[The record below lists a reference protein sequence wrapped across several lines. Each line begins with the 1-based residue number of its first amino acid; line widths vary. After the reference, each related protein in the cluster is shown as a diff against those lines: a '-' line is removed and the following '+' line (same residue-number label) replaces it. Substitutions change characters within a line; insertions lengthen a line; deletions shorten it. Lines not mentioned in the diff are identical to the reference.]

1 VKTSFLIFV
10 LFATCAAQTQLRA
23 SQTPDCSRDASG
35 TTLGSGKAIELPI
48 QLYRDYVVV
57 VEGSIGNLEK
67 LTFIVDTG
75 AYPSVIDQKIAI
87 ALGLKERDSEVAMVD
102 RNVETKLATLPF
114 VAVGPVR
121 VEDLRV
127 RVQDLSSIGKT
138 LARRVDAV
146 VGLDV
151 LGTNSFSIDYKT
163 KRLRFGPVTRMRS
176 SVSFETG
183 NPFVIVEA
191 QLDDNPVRLMVD
203 TGTPALVLFQ
213 SHLKRPISRF
223 AGTTATAT
231 DGGGEDYRLQPML
244 IPHTRLGRHALGP
257 LTGFVAADQR
267 DDARDFDG
275 LLSVR
280 SLHLEE
286 IGFDFENHEISWAHA
301 LIQPSIIQ
309 QSTMPYC
316 VTVAW

>member
-1 VKTSFLIFV
+1 VPTVKNSFLIFV

-23 SQTPDCSRDASG
+23 GQTPDCSRDPSG
-35 TTLGSGKAIELPI
+35 TKLCTGNAIELPI
-48 QLYRDYVVV
+48 QIYQDYVVV

-102 RNVETKLATLPF
+102 RNVETKLATLPL

-127 RVQDLSSIGKT
+127 RVQDLSSIGKR
-138 LARRVDAV
+138 LGRRIDAV

-151 LGTNSFSIDYKT
+151 LSTSSFSIDYRT

-183 NPFVIVEA
+183 NRFVIVEA

-203 TGTPALVLFQ
+203 TGTPALLLFQ
-213 SHLKRPISRF
+213 SPLKRPISRF
-223 AGTTATAT
+223 AGTTAAAT

-257 LTGFVAADQR
+257 LTGFVVADQR

-286 IGFDFENHEISWAHA
+286 IGFDFEKHEISWRK
-301 LIQPSIIQ
+301 
-309 QSTMPYC
+309 
-316 VTVAW
+316 

>member
-1 VKTSFLIFV
+1 MKTSFLIFV
-10 LFATCAAQTQLRA
+10 LFAACAAQTQLLGSR
-23 SQTPDCSRDASG
+23 TPDCPRDASG
-35 TTLGSGKAIELPI
+35 TKLGPGDAIELPI
-48 QLYRDYVVV
+48 QLYRGYLVL

-75 AYPSVIDQKIAI
+75 AYPSVIDQKIAT
-87 ALGLKERDSEVAMVD
+87 ALGLKERDGAVAMVN
-102 RNVETKLATLPF
+102 RTVETKLATLPL

-121 VEDLRV
+121 VEDVRV

-138 LARRVDAV
+138 LARRIDAV

-151 LGTNSFSIDYKT
+151 LGTSSFSIDYRT
-163 KRLRFGPVTRMRS
+163 KRLRFGRARRTRS

-191 QLDDNPVRLMVD
+191 QLDDNPVRLIVD

-213 SHLKRPISRF
+213 SHLKRPFSRF

-231 DGGGEDYRLQPML
+231 DGGGEDYRLQPVP
-244 IPHTRLGRHALGP
+244 IPDARLGRHALGP
-257 LTGFVAADQR
+257 LTGFVVADQR

-280 SLHLEE
+280 SLRLEE
-286 IGFDFENHEISWAHA
+286 IGFDFENHEISWRK
-301 LIQPSIIQ
+301 
-309 QSTMPYC
+309 
-316 VTVAW
+316 

>member
-1 VKTSFLIFV
+1 VTTVKTSFLVFV
-10 LFATCAAQTQLRA
+10 LFATCAAQTQLLG
-23 SQTPDCSRDASG
+23 SQTPDCRRDASG
-35 TTLGSGKAIELPI
+35 TKLGHGDAIELPI
-48 QLYRDYVVV
+48 QLYRGYLVT

-75 AYPSVIDQKIAI
+75 AYPSVIDQKVAI
-87 ALGLKERDSEVAMVD
+87 ALGLKERDGEVAMANRSV
-102 RNVETKLATLPF
+102 RTKLATLPL

-121 VEDLRV
+121 VEDVRV

-138 LARRVDAV
+138 LARRIDAV

-151 LGTNSFSIDYKT
+151 LSTSSFSIDYRT
-163 KRLRFGPVTRMRS
+163 KRLRFGPVRRTRS

-183 NPFVIVEA
+183 TPFVIVEA
-191 QLDDNPVRLMVD
+191 QLGDNPVRLMVD

-213 SHLKRPISRF
+213 SHLKRPIPRL

-244 IPHTRLGRHALGP
+244 IPDTRLGRHALGP
-257 LTGFVAADQR
+257 LTGFVVADQR
-267 DDARDFDG
+267 NDARDFDG

-286 IGFDFENHEISWAHA
+286 IGFDFENHEISWRK
-301 LIQPSIIQ
+301 
-309 QSTMPYC
+309 
-316 VTVAW
+316 

>member
-1 VKTSFLIFV
+1 
-10 LFATCAAQTQLRA
+10 
-23 SQTPDCSRDASG
+23 
-35 TTLGSGKAIELPI
+35 
-48 QLYRDYVVV
+48 
-57 VEGSIGNLEK
+57 
-67 LTFIVDTG
+67 
-75 AYPSVIDQKIAI
+75 
-87 ALGLKERDSEVAMVD
+87 
-102 RNVETKLATLPF
+102 
-114 VAVGPVR
+114 
-121 VEDLRV
+121 
-127 RVQDLSSIGKT
+127 
-138 LARRVDAV
+138 
-146 VGLDV
+146 V

>member
-1 VKTSFLIFV
+1 MKTGFLIFV
-10 LFATCAAQTQLRA
+10 LFATCAAQTLLRA

-35 TTLGSGKAIELPI
+35 TKLGSGKAIELPI

-102 RNVETKLATLPF
+102 RNVETKLATLPL

-127 RVQDLSSIGKT
+127 RVQDLSFIEKT

-151 LGTNSFSIDYKT
+151 LGTNSFSIDYKA
-163 KRLRFGPVTRMRS
+163 KRLRFGPVTRARS

-191 QLDDNPVRLMVD
+191 QLDDNQVRLMVD
-203 TGTPALVLFQ
+203 TGTPALVLFK
-213 SHLKRPISRF
+213 SHLKRPISGF

-231 DGGGEDYRLQPML
+231 DGGGEDYQLQPML
-244 IPHTRLGRHALGP
+244 IPHTHLGRRALGP
-257 LTGFVAADQR
+257 LTGFVVADQR

-286 IGFDFENHEISWAHA
+286 IGFDFENHEISWRK
-301 LIQPSIIQ
+301 
-309 QSTMPYC
+309 
-316 VTVAW
+316 